1 MSDPL
6 SPLDFKFLPDW
17 LKESAPSNPYAGF
30 QGDSGDAKD
39 DRHRGGGRREG
50 GRSSRFPQSRE
61 GEGRRYQRSGRPQRD
76 SRGSS
81 DRHGKKHGH
90 NDAFRG
96 ERRESRPIAESAPVN
111 LRIEFLPEPTGAA
124 NISKQIRQSGRAY
137 PLFNTARLFLEK
149 PERHLVRITSNDAS
163 RPLYQIGD
171 SHICLDR
178 SFLERFA
185 FRDFR
190 SDYYREEITDIEPP
204 KGNYTNV
211 ARCRST
217 GLLLGPTSYHGYQ
230 PAIRKL
236 YEERFSRRMSF
247 VQFQR
252 EEIETVSGE
261 QAVADW
267 KSQLSKQTT
276 YHTTQ
281 EPEPLIFNSLQDAE
295 SHFKKTYLPT
305 LIKSGASLQCSGK
318 IARELPE
325 RGVTRA
331 IREAFDRELA
341 YPSSLV
347 NGLRQFL
354 ADQNLQVFKHRKRVL
369 FLSSVRPKRA
379 ESSQE
384 FSDGPASILKTI
396 EEHPRINR
404 RELALRILGKEEA
417 ESQEPSER
425 KKQLASDLHYLV
437 HAGFV
442 IEFSDGHLDLPLSP
456 NAPTPSPSDPEHDT
470 DPESAS
476 TSQSGEPSDSPQTS
490 PHPSDSEPLDQPP
503 LDQHEEDAMQATTGE
518 DPHSEPPSVLP
529 SLPTPTPEA
538 TSVLPDPVAIEA
550 HSDAPTSK
558 DGEKDHLPTPSF

>member
-30 QGDSGDAKD
+30 QGDSSDSRD
-39 DRHRGGGRREG
+39 DRHRGGRREG
-50 GRSSRFPQSRE
+50 GRTSRFPQSRE
-61 GEGRRYQRSGRPQRD
+61 GEGRRDQRSGRPQRD
-76 SRGSS
+76 QRGPS
-81 DRHGKKHGH
+81 DRQGKPHGR

-96 ERRESRPIAESAPVN
+96 ERREARPMAEFAPVN
-111 LRIEFLPEPTGAA
+111 VRIEFLPEPTGAT

-149 PERHLVRITSNDAS
+149 PERHLVRITSNDPT

-178 SFLERFA
+178 SLLERFA

-190 SDYYREEITDIEPP
+190 NDYYREEVTDIEPP

-252 EEIETVSGE
+252 EEVETVSGE

-281 EPEPLIFNSLQDAE
+281 ETEPLTFNSLQEAE
-295 SHFKKTYLPT
+295 AHFKKTYLPT

-318 IARELPE
+318 AARELPE

-341 YPSSLV
+341 YPSGMV
-347 NGLRQFL
+347 NGLRQFI

-379 ESSQE
+379 ESSQQ
-384 FSDGPASILKTI
+384 FSDGPASILKTV

-417 ESQEPSER
+417 ESQEPSEH

-437 HAGFV
+437 HSGFV

-456 NAPTPSPSDPEHDT
+456 NAPTPSASDSDPDT
-470 DPESAS
+470 DLESE
-476 TSQSGEPSDSPQTS
+476 SQSESKAPGDSSPASPQTAE
-490 PHPSDSEPLDQPP
+490 SEPLDQPP
-503 LDQHEEDAMQATTGE
+503 LDHLEEVRKEPPRE
-518 DPHSEPPSVLP
+518 DSSHSEPPTTAENLP
-529 SLPTPTPEA
+529 APAPEA
-538 TSVLPDPVAIEA
+538 ESALLDPVAIDAQSEA
-550 HSDAPTSK
+550 PSSSNA
-558 DGEKDHLPTPSF
+558 GAHLPTN